1 MNITDP
7 VLATGSIATPT
18 TEGVRMTIGPDNPR
32 SRSSGAPRA
41 GAATIYDIASLAGV
55 SPSTVSRALNQPG
68 RISATTEAKVRA
80 AAEKLDYRANPMA
93 RALPT
98 GLTRTIALV
107 VADITNPVV
116 FGIVRGAERAAAKA
130 GYTLVI
136 SESQESGE
144 VEAATIERIAPAV
157 DGIVLATTRLSDSDI
172 ANLASRN
179 KLVMINRQAEG
190 VTSIEPLIRP
200 GIAELVAHL
209 ADLGHERVAF
219 VGGPAGS
226 WTSARRWE
234 ALLAETRARALSV
247 VEIGPNA
254 PTIVGGRAAL
264 GQVLASRAT
273 AVVAFNDLMAI
284 GLLQEARDRG
294 LAVPTALSVSGFDDI
309 FGAEFMVP
317 ALTTVRVD
325 LAAAGEEAV
334 RALLADIRGGVHSP
348 EGEELVSSLVV
359 RGSTGRRA
367 TSAATDAD
375 ADAKTNGAVRA

>member
-1 MNITDP
+1 M
-7 VLATGSIATPT
+7 ASTPQA
-18 TEGVRMTIGPDNPR
+18 GPPAPK
-32 SRSSGAPRA
+32 GARRKID
-41 GAATIYDIASLAGV
+41 ATIYDIASLAGV

-68 RISATTEAKVRA
+68 RISAATEAKVRA
-80 AAEKLDYRANPMA
+80 AAQELDYRANPIA

-98 GLTRTIALV
+98 GRTHTIALV

-157 DGIVLATTRLSDSDI
+157 DGIVLATTRLSDADI
-172 ANLASRN
+172 AKLAHRD
-179 KLVMINRQAEG
+179 KLVMINRQAQG
-190 VTSIEPLIRP
+190 VTSVEPLVRP
-200 GIAELVAHL
+200 GVAELIAHL
-209 ADLGHERVAF
+209 ADLGHEGLAF
-219 VGGPAGS
+219 VAGPAGS
-226 WTSARRWE
+226 WTSARRWD
-234 ALLAETRARALSV
+234 ALFAETSARGVSV
-247 VEIGPNA
+247 FEIGPNA

-264 GQVLASRAT
+264 GRVLASRAT

-284 GLLQEARDRG
+284 GLIQEAREQG
-294 LAVPTALSVSGFDDI
+294 VGVPAALSVAGFDDI

-325 LAAAGEEAV
+325 LAAAGERAV
-334 RALLADIRGGVHSP
+334 NALLADIGVDIDDSAAV
-348 EGEELVSSLVV
+348 ELTSSLVV

-367 TSAATDAD
+367 THFVAD
-375 ADAKTNGAVRA
+375 ANGTARP